1 MPVTPNGLVY
11 TTAIVKT
18 QTESITGSFIG
29 LMALASGS
37 VISTFPHVADFTGLK
52 DLAGNSLI
60 PAGGLGHL
68 FLPAG
73 TMLTMNFTSASLHAT
88 SAPVMFFVY

>member
-1 MPVTPNGLVY
+1 MPVTSNGLVY
-11 TTAIVKT
+11 TTAVIKT
-18 QTESITGSFIG
+18 QTQSITGSFVG

-37 VISTFPHVADFTGLK
+37 VTSTFPHVADFVALK
-52 DLAGNSLI
+52 DLAGTDI
-60 PAGGLGHL
+60 VATGGVGHL

-73 TMLTMNFTSASLHAT
+73 TVLTMNFTSASLHST

>member
-11 TTAIVKT
+11 TTTTTIT
-18 QTESITGSFIG
+18 QTQSITGSFVG

-37 VISTFPHVADFTGLK
+37 VISTFPHVADIVALK
-52 DLAGNSLI
+52 DLNGRDMVPQLPS
-60 PAGGLGHL
+60 PHL

-73 TMLTMNFTSASLHAT
+73 TMLTMNFTSASLHTT
-88 SAPVMFFVY
+88 SAPVMFFIY

>member
-11 TTAIVKT
+11 TTTIVKT

-37 VISTFPHVADFTGLK
+37 VISTFPHVADFVALK
-52 DLAGNSLI
+52 DLNGRDMVPQLPS
-60 PAGGLGHL
+60 PHL